1 MPIATSP
8 LRYPGGK
15 TALLE
20 TVAETMRL
28 NKIDRGRYVEP
39 YAGGGGL
46 ALSLLYAGHVTSIQ
60 LNDVDVAIAALWRAM
75 LDRPE
80 DLIEMMMAVP
90 VTVEEWERQR
100 LLYLAGP
107 RTDETE
113 LALATLF
120 LNRTNRS
127 GIIKTGGIIGGKKQT
142 GNYLI
147 DCRFN
152 KETISA
158 RIRRIAK
165 YRNRIEFTSE
175 DALDFIRKR
184 REAPDHRSFMFID
197 PPYFKAGAD
206 LYTSFYRPE
215 DHLDV
220 AEAIGELDRPWMLTY
235 DTAPEIMRMYRG
247 NRQFRFDQLYS
258 AQTKRMGVELMVV
271 SKGLRLPAS
280 VRERQ
285 CHKPQYRTARV
296 ASSA

>member
-28 NKIDRGRYVEP
+28 NKIDRGQYIEP

-46 ALSLLYAGHVTSIQ
+46 ALSLLFAGHVSSIH

-75 LDRPE
+75 LERSE
-80 DLIEMMMAVP
+80 DLIEMMEAVP
-90 VTVEEWERQR
+90 ITVEEWERQR
-100 LLYLAGP
+100 FLYLAGHA
-107 RTDETE
+107 TDPME

-127 GIIKTGGIIGGKKQT
+127 GIIKTGGIIGGRAQAGK
-142 GNYLI
+142 YLI

-152 KETISA
+152 KQTIAA

-165 YRNRIEFTSE
+165 YRKRIVFTSE
-175 DALDFIRKR
+175 DALDFIRSRKER
-184 REAPDHRSFMFID
+184 PAHRSFIFID

-235 DTAPEIMRMYRG
+235 DTAPEIMAMYKN

-258 AQTKRMGVELMVV
+258 AQKKRTGVELMIV
-271 SKGLRLPAS
+271 SKGLRLPAAI
-280 VRERQ
+280 RERQ
-285 CHKPQYRTARV
+285 SHRPQYRCK
-296 ASSA
+296 ASDPL